1 VAADGEDVEALV
13 GGVVCVVA
21 VVAGL
26 FSIRSWK
33 LRAERSRALARVAST
48 NGFSFSEVAGPSV
61 LRIPFE
67 LFRAGDGQGAQ
78 NLLQGKA
85 PDGAPVQVFDY
96 FFYEEEERSQGQVG
110 WLQADGDE
118 AAVTIPSRTYTWFT
132 VCVTELDLVCPP
144 TTIERKG
151 AVLRALG
158 AVGLRSM
165 EFESEAFN
173 RRFLVSSEDSRFLQH
188 LITPGVMDL
197 LLTTEGKVRFEL
209 RGRWLLAALDRDDVT
224 PDLFLALVGLTTEL
238 RRRFPPIL
246 REMTTSLPPPGL
258 QVLPNLDL
266 PGEAPR

>member
-1 VAADGEDVEALV
+1 
-13 GGVVCVVA
+13 VVV
-21 VVAGL
+21 GL

-33 LRAERSRALARVAST
+33 LRASRSRALARVAAA
-48 NGFSFSEVAGPSV
+48 NGFTYSESAGSAV
-61 LRIPFE
+61 VRVPFE
-67 LFRAGDGQGAQ
+67 LFRAGDGRGAE
-78 NLLQGKA
+78 NLVAGKA

-96 FFYEEEERSQGQVG
+96 FFYEEDEDARRSQLAAFGT
-110 WLQADGDE
+110 DGD
-118 AAVTIPSRTYTWFT
+118 AAVSVPSRTYTWFT
-132 VCVTELDLVCPP
+132 VCVSEMDLVCPP

-151 AVLRALG
+151 VVLRALG

-209 RGRWLLAALDRDDVT
+209 RGRWMLAALDRSDVT
-224 PDLFLALVGLTTEL
+224 PDLFLSLVGLTTEL

-246 REMTTSLPPPGL
+246 RTMTAPLPPPGL
-258 QVLPNLDL
+258 EVLPYLDL
-266 PGEAPR
+266 PEETGR